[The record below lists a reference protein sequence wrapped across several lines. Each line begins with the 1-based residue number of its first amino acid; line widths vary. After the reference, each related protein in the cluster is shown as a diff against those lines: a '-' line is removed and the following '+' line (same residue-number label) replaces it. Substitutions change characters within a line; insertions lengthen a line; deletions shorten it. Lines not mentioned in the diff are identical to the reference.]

1 MHRLCVSFVLR
12 YDDVMVVVL
21 VVAAVAVVEMVVVAT
36 NKHIT
41 LSFKTRSGI
50 KHNAERCSGVSPRF
64 AFCFGRLFLTTHVFL
79 IFFLFLSRNMSFLS
93 LFFFLPF
100 FLLFT
105 VPRSLSLSPLSSL
118 PCFSS
123 RSPSS
128 SLDTVYKPPT
138 NTVIATNFL

>member
-105 VPRSLSLSPLSSL
+105 VPRSLSLSLPPFFPSL
-118 PCFSS
+118 LLVSFS
-123 RSPSS
+123 
-128 SLDTVYKPPT
+128 LIFAGYG
-138 NTVIATNFL
+138 L